1 MTAVNGFSVS
11 LNVRLTDMELG
22 IVVNSHPVEPGKRNE
37 PYLHTHPY
45 FELVSSVDTPFNII
59 FANNYDISMKPSTAC
74 MTPPGVYHCAYSAE
88 YPKKLV
94 YLRFSCTRSGE
105 ARKEEEPLYET
116 FQAALEKLTAP
127 IIFRDESDVPV
138 LLRKIYEELTANSI
152 AGKTQLTLLIQ
163 QLVINVL
170 RAITDFPTPETVTSP
185 PLSTERNSRYS
196 YIEEW
201 IDKNYNK
208 QVKSDDLAKELG
220 LSERQ
225 LSRTMHEIF
234 GIGFREKLTDRR
246 LQTSLRMLA
255 NTNTP
260 VEQIA
265 YKVGYTSF
273 AGYHL
278 AFVKR
283 FGMTPGEYRKTHE

>member
-1 MTAVNGFSVS
+1 MIEANGFRVS
-11 LNVRLTDMELG
+11 LDVRLTDMKLS
-22 IVVNSHPVEPGKRNE
+22 IVVNSHPGEPGVRYV

-45 FELVSSVDTPFNII
+45 FELVSSVDTPFNVV
-59 FANNYDISMKPSTAC
+59 FDDDCDISMNSSMAC
-74 MTPPGVYHCAYSAE
+74 MTPPGVYHCAYSDG

-94 YLRFSCTRSGE
+94 YLRFSCTHSGE
-105 ARKEEEPLYET
+105 AHKEEEPLYET
-116 FQAALEKLTAP
+116 FQGALEKLTAP

-138 LLRKIYEELTANSI
+138 LLGKIYGELTETAL

-163 QLVINVL
+163 QLFINVL
-170 RAITDFPTPETVTSP
+170 RAITDSPTPVAAFSP
-185 PLSTERNSRYS
+185 PPATERNSRYN
-196 YIEEW
+196 YIENW
-201 IDKNYNK
+201 IDKNFTK
-208 QVKSDDLAKELG
+208 QVTGADLARELG

-234 GIGFREKLTDRR
+234 GTGFREKLADRR
-246 LQTSLRMLA
+246 LQTSLRKLT
-255 NTNTP
+255 NTNMA

-265 YKVGYTSF
+265 YAVGYTSL

-283 FGMTPGEYRKTHE
+283 FGMTPGEYRKTHA